1 MVAVVYSGSKTAF
14 WKITQNGQ
22 VVAHCNTTGLN
33 PCFVDPKMILQILN
47 KKVALVNNAE
57 NIKKIYFFAAGASS
71 ADRKEELAKT
81 LASFFKYSKIVVE
94 NDLFGAAKAACYDR
108 PGIVGMLGSGAH
120 CAYFDGKKPV
130 NNNFGLGYILGD
142 EGSSNYFGK
151 ILLRE
156 FLSLKMPKDIET
168 KFTLTYNLDRPQ
180 ILERI
185 YNKPQAN
192 IFLTSFFDFF
202 TQNSKHEYIRKLIDG
217 GFEKYIETYV
227 LPMAEK
233 YNDREIHIVGKVGA
247 ELEDRLRLVA
257 GRYDIKIKSIIKEPI
272 QNLLKHYIN

>member
-33 PCFVDPKMILQILN
+33 PCFVDPKTVLQILN

-168 KFTLTYNLDRPQ
+168 KFILTYNLDRPQ

-227 LPMAEK
+227 LPIAEK
-233 YNDREIHIVGKVGA
+233 YSDREIHIVGKVGA

-257 GRYDIKIKSIIKEPI
+257 DRYDIKIKSIIKEPI

>member
-1 MVAVVYSGSKTAF
+1 MIAVVYSGSKTAF

-33 PCFVDPKMILQILN
+33 PCFVDPKTILQILN

-81 LASFFKYSKIVVE
+81 LSSFFKYSKVVVE
-94 NDLFGAAKAACYDR
+94 NDLFGAAKAACYDK

-120 CAYFDGKKPV
+120 CAYFDGKKPL

-151 ILLRE
+151 MILKE
-156 FLSLKMPKDIET
+156 FLSHKLPKDIET
-168 KFTLTYNLDRPQ
+168 KFLLTHNLDRPQ

-192 IFLTSFFDFF
+192 IFLTSFFDFV
-202 TQNSKHEYIRKLIDG
+202 TQNSKHEYIRKLIDE
-217 GFEKYIETYV
+217 GFEKYFETYI
-227 LPMAEK
+227 LPTVEK
-233 YNDREIHIVGKVGA
+233 YPNKELHIVGKVAA
-247 ELEDRLRLVA
+247 ELEDRLRLIA
-257 GRYDIKIKSIIKEPI
+257 GKYNLEIKSIIKEPI

>member
-33 PCFVDPKMILQILN
+33 PCFVDPKTILQILN

-257 GRYDIKIKSIIKEPI
+257 DRYDIKIKSIIKEPI

>member
-33 PCFVDPKMILQILN
+33 PCFVDPKTILQILN

-120 CAYFDGKKPV
+120 CAYFDGKKLV

-168 KFTLTYNLDRPQ
+168 KFILTYNLDRPQ

-257 GRYDIKIKSIIKEPI
+257 DRYDIKIKSIIKEPI

>member
-1 MVAVVYSGSKTAF
+1 MIAVVYSGSKTAF

-33 PCFVDPKMILQILN
+33 PCFVDPKTILQILN

-94 NDLFGAAKAACYDR
+94 NDLFGAAKAACYDQ

-120 CAYFDGKKPV
+120 CAYFDGKKPI

-202 TQNSKHEYIRKLIDG
+202 TQNSQHEYIRKLIDG

-227 LPMAEK
+227 LPMADK
-233 YNDREIHIVGKVGA
+233 YNDREIHIVGKVAA

>member
-33 PCFVDPKMILQILN
+33 PCFVDPKTILQILN

-202 TQNSKHEYIRKLIDG
+202 TQNSRHEYIRKLIDG

>member
-33 PCFVDPKMILQILN
+33 PCFVDPKTILQILN

-71 ADRKEELAKT
+71 ADRKEELAQT

-94 NDLFGAAKAACYDR
+94 NDLFGAAKAACYDQ

-120 CAYFDGKKPV
+120 CAYFDGKKPI

-151 ILLRE
+151 ILLKE

-168 KFTLTYNLDRPQ
+168 KFTLTHNLDRPQ

-192 IFLTSFFDFF
+192 IFLTSFFDFI
-202 TQNSKHEYIRKLIDG
+202 TQNSKHEYIRKLIDE

-227 LPMAEK
+227 LPLAEK
-233 YNDREIHIVGKVGA
+233 HNDRDIHIVGKVGA

-257 GRYDIKIKSIIKEPI
+257 DRYDIKIKSIIKEPI

>member
-1 MVAVVYSGSKTAF
+1 MIAVVYSGSKTAF
-14 WKITQNGQ
+14 WKLTQNGQ

-33 PCFVDPKMILQILN
+33 PCFVDPKTILQILN

-81 LASFFKYSKIVVE
+81 LSSFFKYSKVVVE
-94 NDLFGAAKAACYDR
+94 NDLFGAAKAACYDK

-120 CAYFDGKKPV
+120 CAYFDGKKPI

-151 ILLRE
+151 ILLKE
-156 FLSLKMPKDIET
+156 FLSLKFPKDIES
-168 KFTLTYNLDRPQ
+168 KFLLTHNLDRPQ

-192 IFLTSFFDFF
+192 IFLTSFFDFI
-202 TQNSKHEYIRKLIDG
+202 TQNSRHEYIRRLIDE

-227 LPMAEK
+227 LPIVEK
-233 YNDREIHIVGKVGA
+233 YPGRELHIVGKVAA

-257 GRYDIKIKSIIKEPI
+257 GKYNLEIKSIIKEPI
-272 QNLLKHYIN
+272 QNLLKHYTN

>member
-1 MVAVVYSGSKTAF
+1 MIAVVYSGSKTAF

-33 PCFVDPKMILQILN
+33 PCFVDPKTILQILN

-168 KFTLTYNLDRPQ
+168 KFTLTYSLDRPQ

-233 YNDREIHIVGKVGA
+233 YNSREIHIVGKVGA

-257 GRYDIKIKSIIKEPI
+257 DRYDIKIKSIIKEPI

>member
-33 PCFVDPKMILQILN
+33 PCFVDPKTILQILN

-71 ADRKEELAKT
+71 PDRKEELAKT
-81 LASFFKYSKIVVE
+81 LSSFFKYSKIVVE
-94 NDLFGAAKAACYDR
+94 NDLFGAAKAACYDK

-120 CAYFDGKKPV
+120 CAYFDGKKPI

-151 ILLRE
+151 ILLKE
-156 FLSLKMPKDIET
+156 FLSLKLPKDIET
-168 KFTLTYNLDRPQ
+168 KFMLTYNLDRPQ

-202 TQNSKHEYIRKLIDG
+202 TQNSKHEYIRSLIDE
-217 GFEKYIETYV
+217 GFEKYIKTYV
-227 LPMAEK
+227 LPTVEK
-233 YNDREIHIVGKVGA
+233 HGGHDLHIVGKVAA
-247 ELEDRLRLVA
+247 ELEDRLRVVA
-257 GRYDIKIKSIIKEPI
+257 AKYDLEIKSIIKEPI
-272 QNLLKHYIN
+272 QNLLKHYTN

>member
-33 PCFVDPKMILQILN
+33 PCFVDPKTILQILN

-71 ADRKEELAKT
+71 ADRKEELSKT

-151 ILLRE
+151 ILLKE

-168 KFTLTYNLDRPQ
+168 KFLLTHNLDRPQ

-192 IFLTSFFDFF
+192 IFLTSFFDFI
-202 TQNSKHEYIRKLIDG
+202 TQNSKHEYIRGLIDQ
-217 GFEKYIETYV
+217 GFEKYMETYV

-233 YNDREIHIVGKVGA
+233 YNDREIHVVGKVAA
-247 ELEDRLRLVA
+247 ELEDRLRFVA
-257 GRYDIKIKSIIKEPI
+257 ERYDIKIKSIIKEPI

>member
-1 MVAVVYSGSKTAF
+1 MIAVVYSGSKTAF

-33 PCFVDPKMILQILN
+33 PCFVDPKTMLQILN

-81 LASFFKYSKIVVE
+81 LSSFFKYSKVVVE
-94 NDLFGAAKAACYDR
+94 NDMFGAAKAACLDK

-120 CAYFDGKKPV
+120 CAYFDGKKPL

-151 ILLRE
+151 MILRE
-156 FLSLKMPKDIET
+156 FLSHKLPKDIET
-168 KFTLTYNLDRPQ
+168 KFLLTHNLDRPQ

-192 IFLTSFFDFF
+192 IFLTSFFDFV
-202 TQNSKHEYIRKLIDG
+202 TQNSKHEYIRKLIDE
-217 GFEKYIETYV
+217 GFVKYIETYI
-227 LPMAEK
+227 LPTVEK
-233 YNDREIHIVGKVGA
+233 YPNKELHIVGKVAA

-257 GRYDIKIKSIIKEPI
+257 GKYNLEIKSIIKEPI

>member
-33 PCFVDPKMILQILN
+33 PCFVDPKTILQILN

-94 NDLFGAAKAACYDR
+94 NDLFGAAKAACYDQ

-120 CAYFDGKKPV
+120 CAYFDGKKPI

-151 ILLRE
+151 ILLKE

-168 KFTLTYNLDRPQ
+168 KFTLTHNLDRPQ

-192 IFLTSFFDFF
+192 IFLTSFFDFI
-202 TQNSKHEYIRKLIDG
+202 TQNSKHEYIRKLIDE

-227 LPMAEK
+227 LPLAEK
-233 YNDREIHIVGKVGA
+233 HNDRDIHIVGKVGA

-257 GRYDIKIKSIIKEPI
+257 DRYDIKIKSIIKEPI

>member
-33 PCFVDPKMILQILN
+33 PCFVDPKTILQILN
-47 KKVALVNNAE
+47 KKIALVNNAE

-257 GRYDIKIKSIIKEPI
+257 DRYDIKIKSIIKEPI

>member
-151 ILLRE
+151 ILLKE

-257 GRYDIKIKSIIKEPI
+257 GRYNIKIKSIIKEPI

>member
-33 PCFVDPKMILQILN
+33 PCFVDPKTILQILN

-202 TQNSKHEYIRKLIDG
+202 THNSKHEYIRKLIDG

-227 LPMAEK
+227 LPMSEK

>member
-14 WKITQNGQ
+14 WKITRNGQ

-33 PCFVDPKMILQILN
+33 PCFVDPKTILQILN
-47 KKVALVNNAE
+47 KKVVLVNHAE

-71 ADRKEELAKT
+71 PDRKEVLAKT
-81 LASFFKYSKIVVE
+81 LASFFRYSKIVVE
-94 NDLFGAAKAACYDR
+94 NDLFGAAKAACYNK

-120 CAYFDGKKPV
+120 CAYFDGKKPL

-151 ILLRE
+151 ILLKE
-156 FLSLKMPKDIET
+156 FLSQKMPKDIEA

-192 IFLTSFFDFF
+192 IFLTSFFDFI
-202 TQNSKHEYIRKLIDG
+202 THNSKHEYICKLIDE
-217 GFEKYIETYV
+217 GFEKYFDIYIVPTWQKHKDSE
-227 LPMAEK
+227 L
-233 YNDREIHIVGKVGA
+233 HIVGKVAA

-257 GRYDIKIKSIIKEPI
+257 GKYDLKIKSIIKEPI

>member
-1 MVAVVYSGSKTAF
+1 MIAVVYSGSKTAF

-33 PCFVDPKMILQILN
+33 PCFVDPKTILQILN

-81 LASFFKYSKIVVE
+81 LSSFFKYSKVVVE
-94 NDLFGAAKAACYDR
+94 NDLFGAAKAACYDK

-120 CAYFDGKKPV
+120 CAYFDGKKPL

-151 ILLRE
+151 IILKE
-156 FLSLKMPKDIET
+156 FLSHKLPKDIET
-168 KFTLTYNLDRPQ
+168 KFLLTHNLDRPQ

-192 IFLTSFFDFF
+192 IFLTSFFDFV
-202 TQNSKHEYIRKLIDG
+202 TQNSKHEYIRKLIDE
-217 GFEKYIETYV
+217 GFEKYFETYI
-227 LPMAEK
+227 LPTVEK
-233 YNDREIHIVGKVGA
+233 YPNKELHIVGKVAA

-257 GRYDIKIKSIIKEPI
+257 GKYNLEIKSIIKEPK
-272 QNLLKHYIN
+272 QNLLNHYIN